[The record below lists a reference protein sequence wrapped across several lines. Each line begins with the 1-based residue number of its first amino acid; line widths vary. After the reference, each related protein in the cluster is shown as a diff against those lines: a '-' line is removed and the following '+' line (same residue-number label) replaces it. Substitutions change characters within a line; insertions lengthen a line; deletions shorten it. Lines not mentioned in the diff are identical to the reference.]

1 MNAPVVVLLSVGRS
15 AVSGRPRPAERD
27 ARAVSAALELTCP
40 VIGLHAGAEHDVLR
54 SYLGMG
60 LSAVVVLAL
69 PDGADPVPAI
79 AAYLTNAAPRLVL
92 SGSRAETGDGSGLLP
107 YEVARILQAPLVPSV
122 AAVSLGTTEEVEVLQ
137 ALAGGR
143 RRRLRGLGPLV
154 ATVDLQG
161 PSVRQIA
168 RGLARRGSVTVLP
181 TTPAEAVR
189 SYSPEVLDTRPS
201 RARPRR
207 IGPASAS
214 SDVGG
219 RLLVAP
225 EPRDAAAE
233 ILRLLERERIIAPLS
248 ATPHTTNRDHR

>member
-79 AAYLTNAAPRLVL
+79 AAYLRNAAPRLVL

-107 YEVARILQAPLVPSV
+107 YEVARILQASLVPSV
-122 AAVSLGTTEEVEVLQ
+122 AAVSLGTPEEVEVLTGPCRR
-137 ALAGGR
+137 ATAATSRTWAAGRDSGPAGS
-143 RRRLRGLGPLV
+143 LR
-154 ATVDLQG
+154 AAD
-161 PSVRQIA
+161 
-168 RGLARRGSVTVLP
+168 
-181 TTPAEAVR
+181 
-189 SYSPEVLDTRPS
+189 
-201 RARPRR
+201 RART
-207 IGPASAS
+207 GPARFSHGSANDTS
-214 SDVGG
+214 RG
-219 RLLVAP
+219 RSFVFA
-225 EPRDAAAE
+225 
-233 ILRLLERERIIAPLS
+233 
-248 ATPHTTNRDHR
+248 